1 VEAFVGSRVGF
12 SLGRLMFLM
21 ALFTACSS
29 LDIRPVDYQIDIL
42 DVQPDDVAQVRL
54 CVREV
59 VRNTQGAR
67 ELAPSYFLSGS
78 GNVVSLPLVV
88 ELLDENK
95 VLLAQAEVP
104 ELKSYVT
111 TSLNSCQNDQCETCK
126 APEAN
131 SQYGDK
137 TWALAVR
144 FQY

>member
-1 VEAFVGSRVGF
+1 METFLGSRIGF

-21 ALFTACSS
+21 GLFAACAS
-29 LDIRPVDYQIDIL
+29 LETTPVDYQIDIL
-42 DVQPDDVAQVRL
+42 EPQPEGVAQVRL

-59 VRNTQGAR
+59 IRNTQGAR
-67 ELAPSYFLSGS
+67 EVAPNYLLSGS
-78 GNVVSLPLVV
+78 GDVFFLPLVV

-95 VLLAQAEVP
+95 VILAQAEVP
-104 ELKSYVT
+104 ELQSYVT
-111 TSLNSCQNDQCETCK
+111 TSLNSCQNGECEPCT

-131 SQYGDK
+131 SQYGEK